1 LPSHFQRLRAGF
13 CAKGFSLADAEDL
26 AQGVL
31 FKACQVRDRHRGEGP
46 LEAWLDAIARNA
58 AVDEWR
64 RRRRASFDELDEAIA
79 DHAPCPD
86 RRVVGRDAYRRVA
99 AAIDSL
105 PARMRA
111 CIVLSASGL
120 PPREIAGHLRIAVS
134 TVKVQLWSA
143 RRRLRA
149 GVLNEPAR
157 AS

>member
-1 LPSHFQRLRAGF
+1 MSVNLEDVLPSHFRRLRAGF

-31 FKACQVRDRHRGEGP
+31 WKACQERGRHRGEGP

-58 AVDEWR
+58 AIDEWR
-64 RRRRASFDELDEAIA
+64 RRRVHVDELDEAIP
-79 DHAPCPD
+79 DDAPCPD
-86 RRVVGRDAYRRVA
+86 RRAAGRQAYRRVA
-99 AAIDSL
+99 ATIGSL

-111 CIVLSASGL
+111 CLVLSANGL
-120 PPREIAGHLRIAVS
+120 PPREIAGQLRIAVS
-134 TVKVQLWSA
+134 TVKVQVWNA

-149 GVLNEPAR
+149 